1 MAGRKR
7 CDTQMGFA
15 HRVLPEVPTDRI
27 ARPQSSSPWW
37 SVCFAD
43 KEPGLQKAD
52 QTQGS
57 NGGSAIQRGSA
68 SGSPHCRDQESKTAS
83 FSSGTPMGHMALV
96 DVLRLGALSQRP
108 HTVPGQAG
116 QRSAALGRDTHYESS
131 HIVFPISTVPP
142 PASAPVSHTEAHSTL
157 NGTVAPG
164 ANPFRQPYARTLVP
178 SQKHPDKNCM
188 YTRALGTVTHKHTF
202 TAFITFT
209 RALSHDHKCFPE
221 NVYNAQYTAAHRL
234 VNTGHEETEM
244 LNRCIGRRIAPQ
256 PTALTPAQ
264 SSIEDSTSMR
274 SMRRRGRL
282 LRHISALPRWSIRV
296 QPAVHLVHLC

>member
-7 CDTQMGFA
+7 CETQMGFA
-15 HRVLPEVPTDRI
+15 HRVLPEVSTDRI

-68 SGSPHCRDQESKTAS
+68 SGIPQCRDQESKTAS
-83 FSSGTPMGHMALV
+83 FTSGTPVGHMALV
-96 DVLRLGALSQRP
+96 DVLRLGAPSQRP

-131 HIVFPISTVPP
+131 HIVFPTSTVPP
-142 PASAPVSHTEAHSTL
+142 PASAPVSHTDAHSTL
-157 NGTVAPG
+157 KGTVAPG
-164 ANPFRQPYARTLVP
+164 ANPFRQPCARKLVP

-188 YTRALGTVTHKHTF
+188 YSRAPGTVTHKHTF
-202 TAFITFT
+202 AAFIAFT
-209 RALSHDHKCFPE
+209 H
-221 NVYNAQYTAAHRL
+221 
-234 VNTGHEETEM
+234 
-244 LNRCIGRRIAPQ
+244 
-256 PTALTPAQ
+256 ALTHNH
-264 SSIEDSTSMR
+264 T
-274 SMRRRGRL
+274 
-282 LRHISALPRWSIRV
+282 
-296 QPAVHLVHLC
+296 